1 MRFKLILE
9 RTGSGRFIPINYQY
23 ELSAAIY
30 RIVDQTDSGFATFLH
45 DQGYRANGKPFR
57 LFTFSRLFF
66 QGFKVLTESGRIE
79 HYGKEVTFEVSFLVD
94 QIAEEFIRGIFI
106 NQELYLGD
114 KISGTTY
121 QVQRIEAIA
130 KPVFV
135 PVMHYRCMSPIL
147 IKRRRESGGE
157 DYLNPEDKEYADI
170 VLENLLSKSMA
181 FSTVSVGSSMGL
193 LEERPKLS
201 LSVVGRIYKNGVTIK
216 QLTPQQTKLIGYSY
230 EFELTA
236 PVELQEIGYY
246 AGFGHLNSQ
255 GFGCVSTI
263 SLKEVLKNN

>member
-9 RTGSGRFIPINYQY
+9 RTGRGRFIPINYQY

-30 RIVDQTDSGFATFLH
+30 RIVDQTDSGFAAFLH

-94 QIAEEFIRGIFI
+94 QIAEEFIRGIFM

-114 KISGTTY
+114 KISGITY

-135 PVMHYRCMSPIL
+135 PVMHYRSMSPIL
-147 IKRRRESGGE
+147 IKRKRESGGE
-157 DYLNPEDKEYADI
+157 DYLSPLETGYGDI
-170 VLENLLSKSMA
+170 LLENLISK
-181 FSTVSVGSSMGL
+181 GL
-193 LEERPKLS
+193 ALS
-201 LSVVGRIYKNGVTIK
+201 LATSTNVVGVSDHRPELRLNLKGKVFKNGVTIK

-255 GFGCVSTI
+255 GFGCV
-263 SLKEVLKNN
+263 EVKNN